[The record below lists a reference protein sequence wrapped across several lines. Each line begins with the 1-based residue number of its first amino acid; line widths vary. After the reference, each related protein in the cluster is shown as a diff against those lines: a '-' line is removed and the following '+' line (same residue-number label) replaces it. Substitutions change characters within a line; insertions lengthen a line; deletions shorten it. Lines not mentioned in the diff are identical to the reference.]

1 MASVGQAMVIDT
13 VDQSDVPIGQ
23 IQRAEVFRK
32 HANFRVSHV
41 FVFNSEGEL
50 LIQRL
55 ALNRDRNPG
64 YWGSF
69 AAAYLFSHEDYWAAA
84 ARRMNEELGVA
95 GAELD
100 FVNKTTMQDYGCL
113 KFISLFITKQE
124 GPFRYDH
131 QHIDRVEFRP
141 LSEINQMIASDDRRF
156 TPTFLHV
163 LESFY
168 RTARTR

>member
-64 YWGSF
+64 YWGSS

-100 FVNKTTMQDYGCL
+100 FVNKTT
-113 KFISLFITKQE
+113 
-124 GPFRYDH
+124 DH